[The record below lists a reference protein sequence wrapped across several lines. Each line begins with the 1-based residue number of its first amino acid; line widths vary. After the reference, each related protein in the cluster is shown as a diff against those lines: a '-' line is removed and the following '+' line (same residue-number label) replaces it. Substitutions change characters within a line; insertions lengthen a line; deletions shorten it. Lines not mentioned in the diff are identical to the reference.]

1 MKHLMIKDGKILTK
15 EGLPPV
21 YTKRHAYKTYL
32 KDKGIEEDVINLMN
46 TKDMESI
53 VEEIV

>member
-1 MKHLMIKDGKILTK
+1 VKHLMIKDGKILTK